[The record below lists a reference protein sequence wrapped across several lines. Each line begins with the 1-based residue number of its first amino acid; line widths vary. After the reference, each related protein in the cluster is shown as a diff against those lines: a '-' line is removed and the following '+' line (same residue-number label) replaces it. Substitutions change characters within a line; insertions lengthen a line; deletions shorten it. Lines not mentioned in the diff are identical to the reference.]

1 MKKNIFKQVLSAMVL
16 TMSLAGGAAFVS
28 ANSVQYSEKVDYL
41 AAVNLCFKAVSQSS
55 YFGGYSENRDYQA
68 AINTNVPA
76 SVKSDNVRG
85 YSENRDFV
93 AASAFDNN

>member
-1 MKKNIFKQVLSAMVL
+1 
-16 TMSLAGGAAFVS
+16 
-28 ANSVQYSEKVDYL
+28 
-41 AAVNLCFKAVSQSS
+41 
-55 YFGGYSENRDYQA
+55 FGGYSENRDYQA

-93 AASAFDNN
+93 AASAFDNQ